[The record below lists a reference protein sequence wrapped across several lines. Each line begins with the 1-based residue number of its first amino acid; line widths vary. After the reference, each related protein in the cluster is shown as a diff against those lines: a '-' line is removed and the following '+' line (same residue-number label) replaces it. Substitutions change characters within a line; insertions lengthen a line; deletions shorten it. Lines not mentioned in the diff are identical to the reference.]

1 MKSEG
6 AWEGVGVLVPKG
18 LSEEGEE
25 SFEGK
30 NRPLDKLLHSRS
42 RDDVLYRYR
51 VRDKKFPL
59 CY

>member
-6 AWEGVGVLVPKG
+6 AGGGVLVPKG
-18 LSEEGEE
+18 SPGEGEE

-51 VRDKKFPL
+51 VRDKKLPVR
-59 CY
+59 Y